1 MIPLLIIQNQIS
13 HQRQYSEFTTVKAV
27 NCFVSYLRTHLI
39 PFKHTLLIVQ
49 SKYIIFLCFI
59 FLFWFLFWHLF
70 CHNLEAYWLF
80 PTFTPFSPCLAPVC
94 WRLSAPGL
102 CNAHCP
108 ASQDISQC
116 SQAEV
121 AQRVPERKP
130 KIGLPIY
137 LSAAIDSFTSSA
149 WTYES
154 TRIHPHNKMR
164 RKERQI
170 LSLSH
175 CIMSLFRWS
184 SDMKV
189 DHMVGKTWTVVSDLL
204 WYYLCATQWGACAF
218 QEENGKNKKPI
229 SSQLYLY
236 LSLYKEKRKKNSQFF
251 TSKFRIILSFC
262 MYPSGGELDL
272 TLCSLH

>member
-1 MIPLLIIQNQIS
+1 M
-13 HQRQYSEFTTVKAV
+13 R
-27 NCFVSYLRTHLI
+27 
-39 PFKHTLLIVQ
+39 
-49 SKYIIFLCFI
+49 
-59 FLFWFLFWHLF
+59 
-70 CHNLEAYWLF
+70 
-80 PTFTPFSPCLAPVC
+80 
-94 WRLSAPGL
+94 WRLSASGL

-170 LSLSH
+170 LSPSL
-175 CIMSLFRWS
+175 CIKSLFRWS

-204 WYYLCATQWGACAF
+204 WYYLWATQWGACAF

-229 SSQLYLY
+229 SSQLHLY
-236 LSLYKEKRKKNSQFF
+236 LSLYKEKKTASFLLPNSDVFNLF
-251 TSKFRIILSFC
+251 ACF
-262 MYPSGGELDL
+262 PVEENL
-272 TLCSLH
+272 TWHYVLYTKINIFNVGRSWVFLHWMK